1 MVIFYSYVK
10 STREYLWMYLR
21 FRHFSHQ
28 HWKVIDSRNGG
39 RSNLPVTRNHHRNLW
54 SFLNVPAPNTGTIH
68 KIHIYIYTYYLYI
81 HIISY
86 YIMFIFIF
94 IFILCYIIL
103 YYIILFYIILYYI
116 ILSYLILYYI
126 IYTYYLYIHIIS
138 YYIMVIFIFIF
149 ILCYIILSYYS
160 IIFKYIYILFVNIMI
175 MTCSD
180 QCWVRL
186 SWQVG
191 GCRRTTELLPFVPVL
206 DYNFERKLRIPKHK
220 VPSGNLT

>member
-1 MVIFYSYVK
+1 MGAQMCVATK
-10 STREYLWMYLR
+10 TLMWSTREYLWMYLR

-54 SFLNVPAPNTGTIH
+54 SFLNVPAPNTDTLH
-68 KIHIYIYTYYLYI
+68 KIHIYI
-81 HIISY
+81 H
-86 YIMFIFIF
+86 
-94 IFILCYIIL
+94 
-103 YYIILFYIILYYI
+103 
-116 ILSYLILYYI
+116 I
-126 IYTYYLYIHIIS
+126 IYTYILYHIILCLYSYLYYVILYYLII
-138 YYIMVIFIFIF
+138 V
-149 ILCYIILSYYS
+149 LSLN
-160 IIFKYIYILFVNIMI
+160 IYILFVNIMI